1 MEKKLIRLSYP
12 KKELKGHVKLDGSK
26 SISNRALIIQA
37 LTTNPAAIHH
47 LSTSDDTRALQNIL
61 DSKGAEYDT
70 GAAGTTFRFLTA
82 LLAAQKK
89 SCILT
94 GSERMK
100 NRPIGYLVEA
110 LRHLGADIEYLEKD
124 GYPPL
129 KFNPSDLDK
138 NHELTIATDVS
149 SQFISAL
156 LLIAPTLPN
165 GLTLHLEGDMVSR
178 SYIELTLHVM
188 EYFGVSHEWDNH
200 KITVPPQ
207 EYQSKE
213 FTVEADWSAASYYY
227 GMAALV
233 PHVDFEMEGLGENTF
248 QGDGI
253 LPKLYEEFGIST
265 HFTEK
270 GIVLKKSK
278 NIIPAHFEH
287 DFIQCPD
294 IAQTMAVT
302 CGALGTEGLFTGLQ
316 TLSIK
321 ETDRIAALQNEL
333 GKMEVSFVKMPEKF
347 SSQTQQEYYMVSGKV
362 AFPEKISFPTYED
375 HRMAMAFAP
384 LAMLHPI
391 QIEEPDVVNKSYP
404 QFWDD
409 LKKIGFEMEFE

>member
-1 MEKKLIRLSYP
+1 MKKKLIRLSYP
-12 KKELKGHVKLDGSK
+12 KKDLKGHVKLDGSK

-37 LTTNPAAIHH
+37 LTPNPAAIHH

-61 DSKGAEYDT
+61 ESSGPEYDT

-82 LLAAQKK
+82 YLAAQKK

-110 LRHLGADIEYLEKD
+110 LRHLGADIEYLEKE

-129 KFNPSDLDK
+129 KFNPANLDK

-156 LLIAPTLPN
+156 LLIAPTLPK

-178 SYIELTLHVM
+178 SYIELTLHIM
-188 EYFGVSHEWDNH
+188 EYYGVTHQWDGL

-207 EYQSKE
+207 EYQRKE

-233 PHVDFEMEGLGENTF
+233 PHVDFEMEGLGQNTF

-253 LPKLYEEFGIST
+253 LPTLYEKFGIST
-265 HFTEK
+265 QFTEK

-278 NIIPAHFEH
+278 DIIPTHFEH

-333 GKMEVSFVKMPEKF
+333 GKMDVSFVKMPEKF
-347 SSQTQQEYYMVSGKV
+347 SSQTQKEYYMVSGKV
-362 AFPEKISFPTYED
+362 EFPEEISFPTYED

-391 QIEEPDVVNKSYP
+391 QIEEPEVVNKSYP